1 MHRSHDCARGQRR
14 TLSRSSVP
22 TTGFCTSVVVP
33 SGWCRKRWSKKAARP
48 RSLARSVFSKLC
60 TGSCDSVC
68 VVPWKNKSTSALQ
81 RSTSPTENF
90 DFPAISFFTS
100 SHGAC
105 CGLCC
110 AVLNRI
116 AKPRRGLEPCF
127 VSLLRSPGYCF
138 LALATDSLDQALL
151 RPPRLS
157 SCLQRGVV

>member
-1 MHRSHDCARGQRR
+1 MI
-14 TLSRSSVP
+14 RSSKTQKP
-22 TTGFCTSVVVP
+22 TGSFVWVMRMLTKIVVRGSSFCTEAMTAQEA
-33 SGWCRKRWSKKAARP
+33 KRAFVTV
-48 RSLARSVFSKLC
+48 SLALAAVYGL
-60 TGSCDSVC
+60 VL
-68 VVPWKNKSTSALQ
+68 KNKSTSALQ

-116 AKPRRGLEPCF
+116 AKPRWGLESCF
-127 VSLLRSPGYCF
+127 LSLLRSPGYCC
-138 LALATDSLDQALL
+138 LAHATDSLDQALL